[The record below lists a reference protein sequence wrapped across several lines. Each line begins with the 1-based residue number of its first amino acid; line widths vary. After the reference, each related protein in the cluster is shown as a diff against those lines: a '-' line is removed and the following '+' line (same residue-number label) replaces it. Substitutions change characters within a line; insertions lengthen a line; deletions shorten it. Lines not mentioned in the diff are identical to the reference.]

1 MRRAIELAERGAGRV
16 SPNPL
21 VGAVLVDATGAVL
34 AEAFHRRAGEAHA
47 ESLALAAAGERAR
60 GATLYCTLEPC
71 SHFGRTPP
79 CADAVVAAGIARVVV
94 GHRDPNPVVDG
105 RGLERLRAAGI
116 EVVEGILADDAA
128 ALNRAFARHVT
139 TGLPYVTWKVAAS
152 LDGRVAAAD
161 GSSRWIS
168 GEPSR
173 ADAHRLRAAADA
185 IVVGSGTVLADDPH
199 LTVRDP
205 AYEGEPVLRVVV
217 DGRGRV
223 TPAHRVFD
231 GAAPTLVA
239 TTHRAA
245 DDVRAAWRATGADVV
260 EIPDDGAGHPDV
272 AELLAVLGKRDV
284 QGVLLEGGPTLAWA
298 MLAAGRI
305 DRIVLYA
312 APMLVGGE
320 AAPAILGGAGFRPIA
335 DAAHVVIDDVRRI
348 GDDLRV
354 EAHVHGHR

>member
-1 MRRAIELAERGAGRV
+1 MRRAIGLAERGAGLV

-21 VGAVLVDATGAVL
+21 VGAVIVDAAGEVV
-34 AEAFHRRAGEAHA
+34 AEAFHRRAGSAHA
-47 ESLALAAAGERAR
+47 EVLALEAAGAAAR
-60 GATLYCTLEPC
+60 GGTLYCTLEPC

-79 CADAVVAAGIARVVV
+79 CADAIVAAGVARVVI
-94 GHRDPNPVVDG
+94 GERDPNPIVDG
-105 RGLERLRAAGI
+105 RGIARLREAGI
-116 EVVEGILADDAA
+116 EVVEGVLAEEVA

-168 GEPSR
+168 GEASR

-185 IVVGSGTVLADDPH
+185 ILVGSGTVVADDPH

-205 AYEGEPVLRVVV
+205 GYAGDPVLRVVV

-223 TPAHRVFD
+223 TPGHRVLD
-231 GAAPTLVA
+231 DAAPTLIA
-239 TTHRAA
+239 TTNRAEGA
-245 DDVRAAWRATGADVV
+245 TRAAWRDAGAEVV
-260 EIPDDGAGHPDV
+260 ELPTDPSGHPDLR
-272 AELLAVLGKRDV
+272 ELLADLGKRGV
-284 QGVLLEGGPTLAWA
+284 QGVLLEGGPTLAWG
-298 MLAAGRI
+298 MLEADRI
-305 DRIVLYA
+305 DRIVLHT
-312 APMLVGGE
+312 APILVGGDG
-320 AAPAILGGAGFRPIA
+320 APATL
-335 DAAHVVIDDVRRI
+335 